1 MQHNTYGSGHIFTL
15 YYIGCG
21 FIIIFGG
28 VVVAFFFFSFF
39 LSLTCD
45 RNKNDQTV
53 PSHSHIKQGQHY
65 KCQTGSR
72 APVATTAATRI
83 SSLVVCVDR
92 DALEWW
98 DEKKSVIWRAKEGG
112 WKEDSHLIMARSKME
127 VGRKEE
133 VKQRNGENP
142 SEEVEEEEEDTST
155 TADHQT
161 NVCGAQVLCPDVYGS
176 GGDIKRERE
185 RERKLVVDTKLHLP
199 HFHTNKKQKTQCFYY

>member
-1 MQHNTYGSGHIFTL
+1 M
-15 YYIGCG
+15 
-21 FIIIFGG
+21 
-28 VVVAFFFFSFF
+28 
-39 LSLTCD
+39 
-45 RNKNDQTV
+45 
-53 PSHSHIKQGQHY
+53 
-65 KCQTGSR
+65 
-72 APVATTAATRI
+72 
-83 SSLVVCVDR
+83 CVDR